1 VKRVAAVL
9 VWTLL
14 GLVVGLVVY
23 FVGLVFFPGVIS
35 GEAAL
40 TYADGKVPFWDRTD
54 WWDAVPVGI
63 AAHRWPACAAC
74 HAWPAWGVSLGVA
87 GDEPR
92 DQATHEVESM
102 PIYHPEPG
110 DAAPETVRRQ
120 SYHSFACGILHFG
133 PVAL

>member
-92 DQATHEVESM
+92 DQATGSGS
-102 PIYHPEPG
+102 HPEQG
-110 DAAPETVRRQ
+110 SEFRAA
-120 SYHSFACGILHFG
+120 AW
-133 PVAL
+133 ALPIRLPQDVVNM